1 MIMIHR
7 AFAIQLIR
15 DRLNLKYFLQ
25 ILLIHLFIQ
34 DKLFI
39 TSHLSR
45 ETIMSTIRSY
55 AALGAGQA
63 LEPYQY
69 DAGELKAHEVEV
81 KVEYCGVCHSDL
93 SMIDNEW
100 GSAKYPLI
108 AGHEIIG
115 TISALGSE
123 TRGLK
128 VGQRVGIGW
137 TADSCQY
144 CDQCVGGKQ
153 VLCANGSTPTIGGH
167 AGGFAESVRASWQ
180 WIIPVPDGLNPEVA
194 GPLLCGGITVFDP
207 LLRHQI
213 QGIHKVGV
221 IGIGGLGH
229 MAIKLIKAWGC
240 EVVAFSSSPDKTQE
254 ILDMGADQVVNSRDK
269 TALKALRGEF
279 DLIINTINV
288 SVDWMPYFAAL
299 APEGKFHTVGAVLE
313 PIAVPAFTLIGGAKA
328 VTGSPTG
335 SPLALRQLLRFA
347 ARTQVEPTVEVFPMS
362 QINDAIQHL
371 RDGKAR
377 YRVVLKADF

>member
-1 MIMIHR
+1 M
-7 AFAIQLIR
+7 
-15 DRLNLKYFLQ
+15 
-25 ILLIHLFIQ
+25 
-34 DKLFI
+34 
-39 TSHLSR
+39 T
-45 ETIMSTIRSY
+45 TIRSY
-55 AALGAGQA
+55 AALKQG
-63 LEPYQY
+63 EPLQPYDY

-100 GSAKYPLI
+100 GGAKYPLI
-108 AGHEIIG
+108 AGHEVIG
-115 TISALGSE
+115 MVTELGAE
-123 TRGLK
+123 AQNKGLK

-137 TADSCQY
+137 TSDSCQH
-144 CDQCVGGKQ
+144 CDCCIGGKQ
-153 VLCANGSTPTIGGH
+153 VLCQNGTTATIVGH
-167 AGGFAESVRASWQ
+167 AGGFAETVRAGWQ
-180 WIIPVPDGLNPEVA
+180 WVIPVPDDLNPEVA

-213 QGIHKVGV
+213 QGVHKVGV

-229 MAIKLIKAWGC
+229 IAIKLAKAWGC
-240 EVVAFSSSPDKTQE
+240 EVTAFSSSPDKTQE
-254 ILDMGADQVVNSRDK
+254 ILDMGADQVINSRDK
-269 TALKALRGEF
+269 DLLKALRGQF

-288 SVDWMPYFAAL
+288 SLDWMPYFAAL
-299 APEGKFHTVGAVLE
+299 APEGKFHTVGMVLE
-313 PIAVPAFTLIGGAKA
+313 PLPVPAGVLIGGAKV

-347 ARTQVEPTVEVFPMS
+347 ARTKVEPTVEVFPMS

-377 YRVVLKADF
+377 YRVVLKADFE

>member
-1 MIMIHR
+1 
-7 AFAIQLIR
+7 
-15 DRLNLKYFLQ
+15 
-25 ILLIHLFIQ
+25 
-34 DKLFI
+34 
-39 TSHLSR
+39 
-45 ETIMSTIRSY
+45 MSIIRSY
-55 AALGAGQA
+55 AALEQGQPLQA
-63 LEPYQY
+63 FDY

-100 GSAKYPLI
+100 GGAKYPLI
-108 AGHEIIG
+108 AGHEVIG
-115 TISALGSE
+115 TITALGSE
-123 TRGLK
+123 ARGLK

-137 TADSCQY
+137 TADSCQH
-144 CDQCVGGKQ
+144 CDCCIGGKQ
-153 VLCANGSTPTIGGH
+153 VLCQNGTTATIVGH
-167 AGGFAESVRASWQ
+167 AGGFAESVRAGWQ
-180 WIIPVPDGLNPEVA
+180 WVIPVPDDLNPEVA

-207 LLRHQI
+207 LLRHNI
-213 QGIHKVGV
+213 QGVHKIGV

-229 MAIKLIKAWGC
+229 IAIKLAKAWGC
-240 EVVAFSSSPDKTQE
+240 EVTAFSSSPDKTQE
-254 ILDMGADQVVNSRDK
+254 ILDMGAHQVVNSRDK
-269 TALKALRGEF
+269 DQLKALRGQF

-288 SVDWMPYFAAL
+288 SLDWMPYFAAL
-299 APEGKFHTVGAVLE
+299 APEGKFHTVGVVLE
-313 PIAVPAFTLIGGAKA
+313 PLAVPAGVLIGGAKV

-377 YRVVLKADF
+377 YRVVLKADFE